1 MCIRDRLTTIGRKS
15 GKPRT
20 APLLYLRR
28 GDDFVIV
35 ASQGGSATHPAWYL
49 NLRDNPDVS
58 IQVGKDTYEL
68 RARTATDSERA
79 QIWPELVD
87 YYPDFDT
94 YAAWTDQGP
103 TKRIIPV
110 VICEPR

>member
-1 MCIRDRLTTIGRKS
+1 M
-15 GKPRT
+15 
-20 APLLYLRR
+20 
-28 GDDFVIV
+28 
-35 ASQGGSATHPAWYL
+35 
-49 NLRDNPDVS
+49 
-58 IQVGKDTYEL
+58 